1 MGKKARNRR
10 SGREARQRERL
21 AKLQA
26 KADAGTATEEE
37 LQQLSDILALDGDD
51 DMSEEEREAARLAN
65 EAAREDGDSD
75 GAPPAIQ
82 RESGLVRYLRGVRL
96 EMGKVTWPTRPELA
110 GYSVKTIALLVLTG
124 VAVWA
129 VDNGLIAAV
138 IAFSGLRG

>member
-37 LQQLSDILALDGDD
+37 LEQLSDILALDGDD

-65 EAAREDGDSD
+65 EAARKAKEATDE
-75 GAPPAIQ
+75 PPVIR
-82 RESGLVRYLRGVRL
+82 RESGLSRYLRGVKL
-96 EMGKVTWPTRPELA
+96 EMGKVTWPTKAELA
-110 GYSVKTIALLVLTG
+110 SYSVKTIALLVLTG

-129 VDNGLIAAV
+129 VDNALIAGV
-138 IAFSGLRG
+138 ISFSGLRG

>member
-65 EAAREDGDSD
+65 EAAREEEGDA
-75 GAPPAIQ
+75 APPVIQ